1 MNPSRMTPATYQGWR
16 QRIWFATDRDAL
28 TTLHAE
34 LCALPASR
42 ERAILIQMWGHRWS
56 HILPDH
62 PRPSAPPS
70 NR

>member
-1 MNPSRMTPATYQGWR
+1 MTPATYQGWR

-28 TTLHAE
+28 TTLHAD

-42 ERAILIQMWGHRWS
+42 ERAILLQMWGNRWS

-62 PRPSAPPS
+62 PRPPTPLS
-70 NR
+70 NP